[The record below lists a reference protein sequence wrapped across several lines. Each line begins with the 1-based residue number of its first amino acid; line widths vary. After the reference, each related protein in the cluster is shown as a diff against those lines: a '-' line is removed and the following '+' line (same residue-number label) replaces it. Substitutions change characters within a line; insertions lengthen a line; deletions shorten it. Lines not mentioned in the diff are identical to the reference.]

1 MSSLAAETQRSTPF
15 LRARCD
21 RVHKMKCLFR
31 SSWIPAFV
39 VCTGFLLWPVPLR
52 AQQPTRRPLGQ
63 KSQPSATKARFDL
76 GHSALR
82 IPLEIDNNIILLRVN
97 VNDSKPL
104 KFIFDTGASVS
115 AINSK
120 RAAELGLKSQGQFR
134 GDATG
139 GRIQGST
146 IEDVELRVQ
155 GVKVSDLIIA
165 SFAFPTPPGFD
176 FDGVIGCD
184 FIKQF
189 VVEVDYLKRIM
200 NLYNPRTYRYAGRG
214 KIIPLILIGR
224 NTPLVYAKILLTGR
238 APVNAKLEVDTGG
251 DNAILVNS
259 PFAKNHK
266 LFEAMQ
272 NTTQDARNGA
282 GGNQQVITGRANAV
296 ELGSFTLND
305 VPVHLSLDTEGA
317 GASKENDGLIGGEIF
332 RRFKVIL
339 DFSRKRMILE
349 PNKNF
354 NDPYNLEGGG
364 E

>member
-1 MSSLAAETQRSTPF
+1 
-15 LRARCD
+15 
-21 RVHKMKCLFR
+21 MKCLFR

-39 VCTGFLLWPVPLR
+39 VCTGFLLWPVPLP

-76 GHSALR
+76 GKSALR
-82 IPLEIDNNIILLRVN
+82 IPLEIDNNLILLRVN

-104 KFIFDTGASVS
+104 KFIFDTGASIS
-115 AINSK
+115 AIHSK

-146 IEDVELRVQ
+146 TEGVELRVP
-155 GVKVSDLIIA
+155 GAKVSDLRIA

-189 VVEVDYLKRIM
+189 VVEIDYLKGIM
-200 NLYNPRTYRYAGRG
+200 NLYDPRTYRYAGRG
-214 KIIPLILIGR
+214 KTIPLILIGR

-238 APVNAKLEVDTGG
+238 APVNARLEVDTGG

-259 PFAKNHK
+259 PFAKNRK

-305 VPVHLSLDTEGA
+305 VPVQLSLDTEGA

-339 DFSRKRMILE
+339 DFSRKQMILE